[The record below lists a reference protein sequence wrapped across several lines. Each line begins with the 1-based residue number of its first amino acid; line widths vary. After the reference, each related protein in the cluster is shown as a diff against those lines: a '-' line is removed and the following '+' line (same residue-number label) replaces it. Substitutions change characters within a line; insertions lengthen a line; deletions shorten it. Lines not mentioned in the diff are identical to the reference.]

1 MSRLPQVTGRET
13 VKALTRAGWIVLRQR
28 GSHVHL
34 GKEGAPYV
42 VTVPIHDEDLRPGTL
57 RAILR
62 QAGLSVEEFVKL
74 L

>member
-1 MSRLPQVTGRET
+1 MPRLPRGTGRET
-13 VKALTRAGWIVLRQR
+13 GKALTRAGWNVLRQR

-34 GKEGAPYV
+34 GKEGV
-42 VTVPIHDEDLRPGTL
+42 RRVMTVPVHAEDLRPGTL

-62 QAGLSVEEFVKL
+62 QACLSVEEFIEL

>member
-1 MSRLPQVTGRET
+1 MPRLPQATGRET
-13 VKALTRAGWIVLRQR
+13 VKALNRVGWNVLRQR

-34 GKEGAPYV
+34 GKEGVRHV
-42 VTVPIHDEDLRPGTL
+42 VTVPVHDEDLRPGTL

-62 QAGLSVEEFVKL
+62 QAGVSVDAFIEL